1 MESIKLSNT
10 KKIDNELKKELVSA
24 KKDEKF
30 VKLMNKL
37 KIDDE
42 IAQKYTSKL
51 QDTICELDHCRNC
64 KGIFACKNKLEGHV
78 SFPDKEGN
86 RLIFSFIPCKYQKK
100 LDEEKERRAASL
112 YSINDARM
120 KDIDIT
126 DKKRAEVICYLD
138 DFFDNY
144 SPSRNNVGLY
154 LHGSFGSGKS
164 FLVSALLN
172 ELHEKKK
179 ASVSMIYFP
188 EVLRD
193 LKDDWDNFG
202 SKMEY
207 LKSVDILLID
217 DIGAEKVTEWGRDEV
232 LGTILQARMDA
243 KLSTFFTSNLTIKEL
258 ESHLALTNKSDDLVK
273 ARRIIERIKQL
284 TNDLELISV
293 NRREKE

>member
-1 MESIKLSNT
+1 MSYMKV
-10 KKIDNELKKELVSA
+10 DNAINSELKKELSSA

-30 VKLMNKL
+30 VKLMQKL

-51 QDTICELDHCRNC
+51 QDTLCELENC
-64 KGIFACKNKLEGHV
+64 KHCKGLYECKNSFEGHV
-78 SFPDKEGN
+78 SFPKKEGN
-86 RLIFSFIPCKYQKK
+86 RLIFSYIPCKHQEK
-100 LDEEKERRAASL
+100 LAEEQSHKADGIYEL
-112 YSINDARM
+112 NNARM
-120 KDIDIT
+120 KDIDIS
-126 DKKRAEVICYLD
+126 DKKRQEVICYLD
-138 DFFDNY
+138 EFFDNY
-144 SPSRNNVGLY
+144 SPSKNNVGLY

-179 ASVSMIYFP
+179 ASVAMIYFP

-202 SKMEY
+202 SKIEY

-232 LGTILQARMDA
+232 LGTILQARMDKQLA
-243 KLSTFFTSNLTIKEL
+243 TFFTSNLNIKEL
-258 ESHLALTNKSDDLVK
+258 ESHLALSNKSDDLVK

-284 TNDLELISV
+284 TNDIELISV
-293 NRREKE
+293 NRREK

>member
-1 MESIKLSNT
+1 MEEVKLSNT
-10 KKIDNELKKELVSA
+10 KKINNDLSKELSSA

-42 IAQKYTSKL
+42 VAKKYTSRL
-51 QDTICELDHCRNC
+51 EETLCELENC
-64 KGIFACKNKLEGHV
+64 KHCKGLYECKNKLEGHV
-78 SFPDKEGN
+78 TFPKKEDN
-86 RLIFSFIPCKYQKK
+86 RLIFSYIPCKYQEK
-100 LDEEKERRAASL
+100 LLDDQSHKATSL
-112 YSINDARM
+112 FELNNARM

-126 DKKRAEVICYLD
+126 DKKRQEVICYLD
-138 DFFDNY
+138 GFFDNY
-144 SPSRNNVGLY
+144 SPAKNNVGLY

-179 ASVSMIYFP
+179 ASVCMIYFP
-188 EVLRD
+188 EALRT

-207 LKSVDILLID
+207 LKSVDLLLID

-232 LGTILQARMDA
+232 LGTILQARMDSQLA
-243 KLSTFFTSNLTIKEL
+243 TFFTSNLNIKEL
-258 ESHLALTNKSDDLVK
+258 ENHLALSNRSDDLVK

-284 TNDLELISV
+284 TNDMELISV
-293 NRREKE
+293 NRREK

>member
-1 MESIKLSNT
+1 MEDIKMPTS
-10 KKIDNELKKELVSA
+10 KKINGELKSELVSA

-30 VKLMNKL
+30 QKLMQKL
-37 KIDDE
+37 EIDDS
-42 IAQKYTSKL
+42 IAIKYTSKL
-51 QDTICELDHCRNC
+51 EDTVCELNNCKNC
-64 KGIFACKNKLEGHV
+64 KGLYACKNKAEGHV
-78 SFPDKEGN
+78 SFPKKEEN
-86 RLIFSFIPCKYQKK
+86 RLIFSFIPCKYQTK
-100 LDEEKERRAASL
+100 LEEQKNNKGSL
-112 YSINDARM
+112 YELNNARM
-120 KDIDIT
+120 KDIDVK
-126 DKKRAEVICYLD
+126 DKKRQEVICYLD
-138 DFFDNY
+138 NFFENY
-144 SPSRNNVGLY
+144 SPSKNNVGLY

-179 ASVSMIYFP
+179 ATVCMIYFP
-188 EVLRD
+188 EALRT

-232 LGTILQARMDA
+232 LGTILQARMDNH
-243 KLSTFFTSNLTIKEL
+243 LSTFFTSNLNINEL
-258 ESHLALTNKSDDLVK
+258 ESHLALSNRSDDLVK

-293 NRREKE
+293 NRREK

>member
-1 MESIKLSNT
+1 MENIKLSNN
-10 KKIDNELKKELVSA
+10 KEIDNALKKELSSA

-30 VKLMNKL
+30 VKLMQKL
-37 KIDDE
+37 KIDDD
-42 IAQKYTSKL
+42 IASKYTTKL
-51 QDTICELDHCRNC
+51 QDTLCELDNCRHC
-64 KGIFACKNKLEGHV
+64 KGLFMCKNKLEGHV
-78 SFPDKEGN
+78 SYPSKEGN
-86 RLIFSFIPCKYQKK
+86 RLIFSFVPCKYQKA
-100 LDEEKERRAASL
+100 LMEEQNNRTTSL
-112 YSINDARM
+112 YSLNNARM

-126 DKKRAEVICYLD
+126 DKKRQDVICYLD
-138 DFFDNY
+138 DFFENY
-144 SPSRNNVGLY
+144 SPSKNNIGLY

-179 ASVSMIYFP
+179 ASVCMIYFP
-188 EVLRD
+188 EALRT

-232 LGTILQARMDA
+232 LGTILQARMDNQ
-243 KLSTFFTSNLTIKEL
+243 LSTFFTSNLNIKEL
-258 ESHLALTNKSDDLVK
+258 ESHLALSNKSDDLVK

-284 TNDLELISV
+284 TNDIELISI
-293 NRREKE
+293 NRREK

>member
-1 MESIKLSNT
+1 MDNLNLNYN
-10 KKIDNELKKELVSA
+10 KKIVNDLKKELNEA

-30 VKLMNKL
+30 IKLCKKL
-37 KIDDE
+37 DIDDA
-42 IAQKYTSKL
+42 IAAKYTSKL
-51 QDTICELDHCRNC
+51 QDTLCELDHCKGC
-64 KGIFACKNKLEGHV
+64 KGIFQCKNSYEGHV
-78 SFPDKEGN
+78 SYPIKDGN
-86 RLIFSFIPCKYQKK
+86 RLIFNFMPCKYTKEI
-100 LDEEKERRAASL
+100 LDEQEKRSESGL
-112 YSINDARM
+112 STARM

-126 DKKRAEVICYLD
+126 DKKRQEVICYLD
-138 DFFDNY
+138 EFFNNY
-144 SPSRNNVGLY
+144 SPAKNNVGLY

-179 ASVSMIYFP
+179 ASVCMIYFP
-188 EVLRD
+188 EALRT

-202 SKMEY
+202 SKIEY

-232 LGTILQARMDA
+232 LGTILQARMDNQLA
-243 KLSTFFTSNLTIKEL
+243 TFFTSNLTIKEL
-258 ESHLALTNKSDDLVK
+258 ESHLALSNKSDDLVK

-293 NRREKE
+293 NRREK

>member
-1 MESIKLSNT
+1 MENVKLSNS
-10 KKIDNELKKELVSA
+10 KEINNALKRELSSA

-30 VKLMNKL
+30 VKLMQKL
-37 KIDDE
+37 KIDDDV
-42 IAQKYTSKL
+42 ALKYTTKL
-51 QDTICELDHCRNC
+51 QDTIIELNNCKNC
-64 KGIFACKNKLEGHV
+64 KGLFECKNKLEGHV
-78 SFPDKEGN
+78 SYPKKDGN
-86 RLIFSFIPCKYQKK
+86 RLIFNYISCKYQNK
-100 LDEEKERRAASL
+100 LIEEENSKTSSL
-112 YSINDARM
+112 YSINAARM

-126 DKKRAEVICYLD
+126 DKKRQEVICYLD
-138 DFFDNY
+138 DFFNNY
-144 SPSRNNVGLY
+144 SSSKNNIGLY

-179 ASVSMIYFP
+179 ASICMIYFP
-188 EVLRD
+188 EALRT

-232 LGTILQARMDA
+232 LGTILQARMDNHLA
-243 KLSTFFTSNLTIKEL
+243 TFFTSNLNIKEL
-258 ESHLALTNKSDDLVK
+258 ESHLALSSKSDDLVK

-284 TNDLELISV
+284 TNDLELISI
-293 NRREKE
+293 NRREK

>member
-1 MESIKLSNT
+1 MGNVELNYN
-10 KKIDNELKKELVSA
+10 KKIVSELKKELSSA

-30 VKLMNKL
+30 IKLCQKL
-37 KIDDE
+37 DIDDS
-42 IAQKYTSKL
+42 IAAKYTSKL
-51 QDTICELDHCRNC
+51 EDTLCELGNCRGC
-64 KGIFACKNKLEGHV
+64 KGLFQCKNKLEGFV
-78 SFPDKEGN
+78 SYPKKEGN
-86 RLIFSFIPCKYQKK
+86 RLIFSYVPCKYTN
-100 LDEEKERRAASL
+100 E
-112 YSINDARM
+112 INDEIEKKNHNMLEDVRM

-126 DKKRAEVICYLD
+126 DKKRQEVICYLD
-138 DFFDNY
+138 EFFNNY
-144 SPSRNNVGLY
+144 SPAKNNLGLY

-179 ASVSMIYFP
+179 ASVCMIYFP
-188 EVLRD
+188 EALRT

-207 LKSVDILLID
+207 FKSVDILLID

-232 LGTILQARMDA
+232 LGTILQERMDK
-243 KLSTFFTSNLTIKEL
+243 KLATFFTSNLTIKEL
-258 ESHLALTNKSDDLVK
+258 ESHLALSNKSDDLVK

-293 NRREKE
+293 NRREK

>member
-1 MESIKLSNT
+1 MEDIKMPTS
-10 KKIDNELKKELVSA
+10 KKINGELKSELVSA

-30 VKLMNKL
+30 QKLMQKL
-37 KIDDE
+37 EIDDS
-42 IAQKYTSKL
+42 IAIKYTSKL
-51 QDTICELDHCRNC
+51 EDTVCELNNCKNC
-64 KGIFACKNKLEGHV
+64 KGLYACKNKAEGHV
-78 SFPDKEGN
+78 SFPKKEEN
-86 RLIFSFIPCKYQKK
+86 RLIFSFIPCKYQTK
-100 LDEEKERRAASL
+100 LEEQKNNKGSL
-112 YSINDARM
+112 YELNNARM
-120 KDIDIT
+120 KDIDVK
-126 DKKRAEVICYLD
+126 DKKRQEVICYLD
-138 DFFDNY
+138 NFFENY
-144 SPSRNNVGLY
+144 SPSKNNVGLY

-179 ASVSMIYFP
+179 ASVCMIYFP
-188 EVLRD
+188 EALRT

-232 LGTILQARMDA
+232 LGTILQARMDNH
-243 KLSTFFTSNLTIKEL
+243 LSTFFTSNLNINEL
-258 ESHLALTNKSDDLVK
+258 ESHLALSNRSDDLVK

-293 NRREKE
+293 NRREK

>member
-1 MESIKLSNT
+1 MEDINLGLN
-10 KKIDNELKKELVSA
+10 KKIVGDLKKELSSA

-30 VKLMNKL
+30 VKLCSKL
-37 KIDDE
+37 KIDDT
-42 IAQKYTSKL
+42 IAAKYTSKL
-51 QDTICELDHCRNC
+51 QDTLEELDHCRGC
-64 KGIFACKNKLEGHV
+64 KGLFNCKNKLEGHV
-78 SFPDKEGN
+78 CYPQKEGN
-86 RLIFSFIPCKYQKK
+86 RLIFSYIPCKYQNK
-100 LDEEKERRAASL
+100 LNDEMENRTSSL
-112 YSINDARM
+112 YSLNNARM

-126 DKKRAEVICYLD
+126 DKKRQEVICYLD

-144 SPSRNNVGLY
+144 SPAKNNVGLY

-179 ASVSMIYFP
+179 ASVCMIYFP
-188 EVLRD
+188 EALRT

-202 SKMEY
+202 SKIEY

-232 LGTILQARMDA
+232 LGTILQARMDSQLA
-243 KLSTFFTSNLTIKEL
+243 TFFTSNLTIKEL
-258 ESHLALTNKSDDLVK
+258 ESHLALSNRSDDLVK

-293 NRREKE
+293 NRREK

>member
-1 MESIKLSNT
+1 MEEVKLSNT
-10 KKIDNELKKELVSA
+10 KKLTNDLSKELSSA

-42 IAQKYTSKL
+42 VAKKYTSRL
-51 QDTICELDHCRNC
+51 EETLCELDNC
-64 KGIFACKNKLEGHV
+64 KHCKGLYECKNKLEGHV
-78 SFPDKEGN
+78 TFPQKEGN
-86 RLIFSFIPCKYQKK
+86 RLIFSYIPCKYQEK
-100 LDEEKERRAASL
+100 LLEDQSHKTTSMFEL
-112 YSINDARM
+112 NNARM

-126 DKKRAEVICYLD
+126 DKKRQEVICYLD
-138 DFFDNY
+138 EFFDNY
-144 SPSRNNVGLY
+144 SPAKNNVGLY

-179 ASVSMIYFP
+179 ASVCMIYFP
-188 EVLRD
+188 EALRT

-232 LGTILQARMDA
+232 LGTILQARMDSQLA
-243 KLSTFFTSNLTIKEL
+243 TFFTSNLSIKEL
-258 ESHLALTNKSDDLVK
+258 ESHLALSNRSDDLVK
-273 ARRIIERIKQL
+273 ARRIIERVKQL
-284 TNDLELISV
+284 TNDIELISV
-293 NRREKE
+293 NRREK

>member
-1 MESIKLSNT
+1 MMEQLKESNT
-10 KKIDNELKKELVSA
+10 KKINSDLKKELSSA

-51 QDTICELDHCRNC
+51 QDTLCELENCKNC
-64 KGIFACKNKLEGHV
+64 KGLYACKNKLEGHV
-78 SFPDKEGN
+78 SFPSKEGK
-86 RLIFSFIPCKYQKK
+86 RLIFSFIPCKYQEK
-100 LDEEKERRAASL
+100 LVEEQNNKTTSL
-112 YSINDARM
+112 YELNHARM

-126 DKKRAEVICYLD
+126 DKKRQEVICYLD
-138 DFFDNY
+138 EFFDNY
-144 SPSRNNVGLY
+144 SPTKNNVGLY

-179 ASVSMIYFP
+179 ASVCMIYFP
-188 EVLRD
+188 EALRT
-193 LKDDWDNFG
+193 LKDDWDDFA

-217 DIGAEKVTEWGRDEV
+217 DIGAEKVTEWSRDEI
-232 LGTILQARMDA
+232 LGTILQDRMTNH
-243 KLSTFFTSNLTIKEL
+243 KVTFFTSNFNIDEL
-258 ESHLALTNKSDDLVK
+258 EDHLSNKGEDVIK

-284 TNDLELISV
+284 TEDLELISI
-293 NRREKE
+293 NRRS